1 MSTVL
6 PVAFIC
12 VPPHGAISET
22 LTPALMQSE
31 RALEVVYI
39 DEAPPPAALPETQTA
54 LRHVSAA
61 RGARYS
67 GALLNAV
74 VSESAAEHF
83 IFIDQMTVVHPGTA
97 EQLFLA
103 ARRFPDADL
112 IGGQNLLVGLSLG
125 SEGRLK
131 TTTLAGKGSAGDVL
145 FGLPAPFAGMLVRR
159 RLFERIGGFRD
170 DLTSAADYELIVRAL
185 LNGQPI
191 VGIENVTRMSVFKP
205 LSVEATTTRLKEE
218 ADVLTAVLEREL
230 VEELFPAE
238 PWRTDAELALYR
250 TLVRLACR
258 YLECGS
264 NDNAVDLFR
273 SIPGRF
279 VQLGAKILGLTTRAV
294 RDGVHVMLELLN
306 EPGLDFELGDL
317 IIRSVGYALGGAEM
331 RRELAR
337 AALRLRISQV
347 QLRDLYPELPW
358 STSEDQA
365 AEQAAVSLLTELV
378 IREDYDGF
386 NSFLEKL
393 FGERA
398 RPAVALAREL
408 LPAIEK
414 NGTAVLNAYAGR
426 PEIESPIVA
435 IAVRASI
442 ERLRTR
448 WAEALAV

>member
-1 MSTVL
+1 
-6 PVAFIC
+6 
-12 VPPHGAISET
+12 
-22 LTPALMQSE
+22 
-31 RALEVVYI
+31 
-39 DEAPPPAALPETQTA
+39 
-54 LRHVSAA
+54 
-61 RGARYS
+61 
-67 GALLNAV
+67 
-74 VSESAAEHF
+74 
-83 IFIDQMTVVHPGTA
+83 
-97 EQLFLA
+97 
-103 ARRFPDADL
+103 
-112 IGGQNLLVGLSLG
+112 
-125 SEGRLK
+125 
-131 TTTLAGKGSAGDVL
+131 
-145 FGLPAPFAGMLVRR
+145 
-159 RLFERIGGFRD
+159 
-170 DLTSAADYELIVRAL
+170 
-185 LNGQPI
+185 
-191 VGIENVTRMSVFKP
+191 
-205 LSVEATTTRLKEE
+205 
-218 ADVLTAVLEREL
+218 
-230 VEELFPAE
+230 
-238 PWRTDAELALYR
+238 
-250 TLVRLACR
+250 
-258 YLECGS
+258 
-264 NDNAVDLFR
+264 
-273 SIPGRF
+273 
-279 VQLGAKILGLTTRAV
+279 
-294 RDGVHVMLELLN
+294 MLELLN